1 MTTPDQSKG
10 GRSRDEVLAG
20 EYVLGVLSYRDRRV
34 VEERMR
40 RDRQF
45 AAIVSRW
52 ETNLSAFADEYE
64 VAASPGRETYKQIEA
79 RLFGEPELSRSFSR
93 GLWNSAA
100 FWRSLTFA
108 SLVVAIGAIVFASG
122 SVQPPPTRP
131 APLVAE
137 LSSADSKVN
146 LLASYDNR
154 NGQLS
159 IVPVAAG
166 GAEKKSLELWLVP
179 GSGAPRSLGV
189 FPPDGNGELV
199 IPTDMRRDIAEGAT
213 IAISLEPFGGSPSG
227 TVTGPVIATGTTHR
241 R

>member
-20 EYVLGVLSYRDRRV
+20 EYVLGVLSYQDRRV

-79 RLFGEPELSRSFSR
+79 RLFGESERSFSR

-108 SLVVAIGAIVFASG
+108 SLVVAVGAIIFASG
-122 SVQPPPTRP
+122 TVQPPKRP
-131 APLVAE
+131 APLIAE
-137 LSSADSKVN
+137 LSSADNSKVN
-146 LLASYDNR
+146 LLASFDNQS
-154 NGQLS
+154 GLLS

-166 GAEKKSLELWLVP
+166 GADKKSLELWLVP
-179 GSGAPRSLGV
+179 GSGTPKSLGV
-189 FPPDGNGELV
+189 FPPGENGELA
-199 IPTDMRRDIAEGAT
+199 IPPNQRGDLAEGAT
-213 IAISLEPFGGSPSG
+213 LAISLEPFGGSPTG
-227 TVTGPVIATGTTHR
+227 APTGPVIASGTTHR

>member
-1 MTTPDQSKG
+1 MTSPDQSKG

-20 EYVLGVLSYRDRRV
+20 EYVLGVLSFQDRRV

-52 ETNLSAFADEYE
+52 ETNLSAFNDENE
-64 VAASPGRETYKQIEA
+64 VAANPGRETFKQIEA

-93 GLWNSAA
+93 GLWNSAV

-108 SLVVAIGAIVFASG
+108 SLVVAIGAIIFASG
-122 SVQPPPTRP
+122 N
-131 APLVAE
+131 APSPKGQSQLIAE
-137 LSSADSKVN
+137 LSSADSQVN
-146 LLASYDNR
+146 LLASYDTQSGSLR
-154 NGQLS
+154 L
-159 IVPVAAG
+159 VPVAPAG

-179 GSGAPRSLGV
+179 GSGTYKSLGI
-189 FPPDGNGELV
+189 FQSGDDGELV
-199 IPTDMRRDIAEGAT
+199 IPPDLRGKIAEGTTLAV
-213 IAISLEPFGGSPSG
+213 SLEPFGGSTSG
-227 TVTGPVIATGTTHR
+227 APTGPVVASGTTHR